1 MRRAANGC
9 ILMRCFRSGI
19 MKKKEVAE
27 MREKGSFLVEVISF
41 WCSLAGAF
49 LLPAPWSWAFRIAL
63 GAIVLGRI
71 LIILSVVVLGVA
83 KLLQKLEK

>member
-1 MRRAANGC
+1 
-9 ILMRCFRSGI
+9 
-19 MKKKEVAE
+19 

-63 GAIVLGRI
+63 GAIVLGKLLTI
-71 LIILSVVVLGVA
+71 VSVVMLWIA
-83 KLLQKLEK
+83 KLLRLRMMFENDRIS